1 MKEVL
6 MLAEFSVVTVGKGE
20 GMGDQI
26 AKVLKIVDESGLP
39 YKANPM
45 GTVIEGDWDQVM
57 GLIKRCHQEILKD
70 SPRIV
75 TSISIDD
82 RPGKPNRITEK
93 LKSVERRLG
102 REVKK

>member
-1 MKEVL
+1 
-6 MLAEFSVVTVGKGE
+6 MLIEFSVVPIGVGE
-20 GMGDQI
+20 SMGDQI

-45 GTVIEGDWDQVM
+45 GTVIEGNWDEVM
-57 GLIKRCHQEILKD
+57 TIIKKCHQEVIKS
-70 SPRIV
+70 SPRII

-93 LKSVERRLG
+93 LKSVEKRLG
-102 REVKK
+102 KEVKK

>member
-1 MKEVL
+1 
-6 MLAEFSVVTVGKGE
+6 MLIEFSVIPISAGE
-20 GMGDQI
+20 SMGNQI

-45 GTVIEGDWDQVM
+45 GTVIEGNWDEVM
-57 GLIKRCHQEILKD
+57 TIIKKCHQEVIKS
-70 SPRIV
+70 SPRII

-93 LKSVERRLG
+93 LKSVEKRLG
-102 REVKK
+102 KEVKK

>member
-1 MKEVL
+1 
-6 MLAEFSVVTVGKGE
+6 MLAEFSVVPVGMGE
-20 GMGDQI
+20 SMGDQI

-45 GTVIEGDWDQVM
+45 GTVVEGEWDAVM
-57 GLIKRCHQEILKD
+57 ALIKRCHQEVLKG

-93 LKSVERRLG
+93 LKSVEKKLG
-102 REVKK
+102 KEVKK